1 VLKKPCSISK
11 TVTLREDPQSAFIRA
26 KSHLELAVPLANCN
40 LLCPDLGYSRSV
52 QICAAGACR
61 GFAYPEDIGDDE
73 SLRALALGADNG
85 HGRTRH
91 RGDLAVG

>member
-1 VLKKPCSISK
+1 M
-11 TVTLREDPQSAFIRA
+11 RA
-26 KSHLELAVPLANCN
+26 IFHLELAVPIANCGF
-40 LLCPDLGYSRSV
+40 LCPGLGYSHSV

>member
-1 VLKKPCSISK
+1 M
-11 TVTLREDPQSAFIRA
+11 TLRDKRQSAIIRA
-26 KSHLELAVPLANCN
+26 NSHLELAVFPANCSP
-40 LLCPDLGYSRSV
+40 LCPGLGYPRSV

-61 GFAYPEDIGDDE
+61 GIAYPEDIGDDK

>member
-1 VLKKPCSISK
+1 M
-11 TVTLREDPQSAFIRA
+11 TLREDPQGAIIRA
-26 KSHLELAVPLANCN
+26 SSHLELAVPFANGN

-52 QICAAGACR
+52 QICAAGAWR
-61 GFAYPEDIGDDE
+61 SFAYPEDIGDDE

>member
-1 VLKKPCSISK
+1 MRGRGL
-11 TVTLREDPQSAFIRA
+11 
-26 KSHLELAVPLANCN
+26 
-40 LLCPDLGYSRSV
+40 
-52 QICAAGACR
+52 R